1 MFGKLIGMQGNVLK
15 IVPDEDLDVA
25 KVNRLANGK
34 QLTVELKIADNRK
47 ISPEQRKKI
56 FALINDLCSYTGDV
70 PEYWESVFKY
80 QVRETFGVDEFS
92 LSDCSVT
99 VANYMILVV
108 LNFMFEE
115 DIPFKT
121 KTWDSLPDEFPK
133 QMLCLK
139 NKRCVLCGK
148 PADIAHY
155 HAVGAGRNRNKINH
169 VGNYIMT
176 LCRDHHVMQHQIG
189 VKSFFMKYHIKPIK
203 VTEDIAKQFKLGVID
218 NDLTRINRIET
229 ENRSL

>member
-1 MFGKLIGMQGNVLK
+1 MFGKLIGIQKNVLK
-15 IVPDEDLDVA
+15 IALDEDLDIV
-25 KVNRLANGK
+25 KVNRLVNGK
-34 QLTVELKIADNRK
+34 QPTVELKIADNRK
-47 ISPEQRKKI
+47 VSPEQRKKI

-70 PEYWESVFKY
+70 PEYWESAFKY
-80 QVRETFGVDEFS
+80 QVRETFGIDEFS

-99 VANYMILVV
+99 VANYMILVI
-108 LNFMFEE
+108 LNFLFEE

-121 KTWDSLPDEFPK
+121 KTWDSLPNEFPK

-148 PADIAHY
+148 HADIAHY
-155 HAVGAGRNRNKINH
+155 HAVGAGRNRNKISH
-169 VGNYIMT
+169 VGNYVMT
-176 LCRDHHVMQHQIG
+176 LCREHHTEQHKIG

-203 VTEDIAKQFKLGVID
+203 VTEDIAKQLKLGVID
-218 NDLTRINRIET
+218 NDVTRINRIET

>member
-1 MFGKLIGMQGNVLK
+1 MFGKLIGVQGNVLK
-15 IVPDEDLDVA
+15 IALDEDLNTF
-25 KVNRLANGK
+25 KVNRYANGK
-34 QLTVELKIADNRK
+34 QPTVELEIADNRK

-80 QVRETFGVDEFS
+80 QVRETFGIEEFS
-92 LSDCSVT
+92 LADCSVT
-99 VANYMILVV
+99 VANYMILVI
-108 LNFMFEE
+108 LNFLFEE

-121 KTWDSLPDEFPK
+121 KTWDSLPNEFPK

-139 NKRCVLCGK
+139 NRRCVLCGK
-148 PADIAHY
+148 HADIAHY

-176 LCRDHHVMQHQIG
+176 LCREHHTEQHKMG

-203 VTEDIAKQFKLGVID
+203 VTEDIAKQLNLGVI
-218 NDLTRINRIET
+218 NNVRQASNRKSSE
-229 ENRSL
+229 ENEI

>member
-1 MFGKLIGMQGNVLK
+1 MFGKLIGIQGNVLK
-15 IVPDEDLDVA
+15 IVPDEDLDIV

-34 QLTVELKIADNRK
+34 QPTVELKMADNRK

-80 QVRETFGVDEFS
+80 QVRETFGVGEFS
-92 LSDCSVT
+92 LSDCSV
-99 VANYMILVV
+99 VIANYMILVI
-108 LNFMFEE
+108 LNFLFEE

-121 KTWDSLPDEFPK
+121 KTWDSLPSEFPK

-176 LCRDHHVMQHQIG
+176 LCREHHTEQHKIG
-189 VKSFFMKYHIKPIK
+189 VKSFFMKYHIKPVK
-203 VTEDIAKQFKLGVID
+203 VTEDIAKQLKLGVID
-218 NDLTRINRIET
+218 NDFRWINYIED
-229 ENRSL
+229 RY

>member
-80 QVRETFGVDEFS
+80 QVREMFGVDEFS

>member
-15 IVPDEDLDVA
+15 IIPDEDLDIA
-25 KVNRLANGK
+25 KVNRLADGK
-34 QLTVELKIADNRK
+34 QPTVELKIADNRK

-70 PEYWESVFKY
+70 PEYWESAFKY

-99 VANYMILVV
+99 IGNYMILVI

-115 DIPFKT
+115 DIPFKA
-121 KTWDSLPDEFPK
+121 KTWDSLPSEFPK

-169 VGNYIMT
+169 VGNYIMA
-176 LCRDHHVMQHQIG
+176 LCRAHHGEQHQVG
-189 VKSFFMKYHIKPIK
+189 LRSFLLKYHIKPIK
-203 VTEDIAKQFKLGVID
+203 VTEDIAKQFKLGVTD
-218 NDLTRINRIET
+218 NDFTRINRIET
-229 ENRSL
+229 KNRSL

>member
-1 MFGKLIGMQGNVLK
+1 MFGKLIGIQGNVLK
-15 IVPDEDLDVA
+15 IASDEVLDIA

-34 QLTVELKIADNRK
+34 QPTVELKIADNRK

-70 PEYWESVFKY
+70 PEYWESIFKY
-80 QVRETFGVDEFS
+80 QVRETFGIDEFS

-99 VANYMILVV
+99 IGNYMILVI

-121 KTWDSLPDEFPK
+121 KTWDSLPSEFPK

-176 LCRDHHVMQHQIG
+176 LCRVHHGEQHQIG
-189 VKSFFMKYHIKPIK
+189 LRSFLLKYHIKPIK

-218 NDLTRINRIET
+218 NDVTRIDRIET

>member
-1 MFGKLIGMQGNVLK
+1 MFGKLIGIQGNMLK
-15 IVPDEDLDVA
+15 IVPDEDLDIA
-25 KVNRLANGK
+25 RVNRLANGK
-34 QLTVELKIADNRK
+34 QPTVELKIADNRK

-99 VANYMILVV
+99 IGNYMILVI
-108 LNFMFEE
+108 LNFLFEE
-115 DIPFKT
+115 NIPFKT
-121 KTWDSLPDEFPK
+121 KTWDSLPSEFPK

-176 LCRDHHVMQHQIG
+176 LCRVHHAEQHQVG
-189 VKSFFMKYHIKPIK
+189 LRSFLLKYHIKPIK

-218 NDLTRINRIET
+218 NDITRIN
-229 ENRSL
+229 

>member
-1 MFGKLIGMQGNVLK
+1 MFGKLIGIQGNVLK
-15 IVPDEDLDVA
+15 IVPDEDLDIA

-34 QLTVELKIADNRK
+34 KPTVELKIADNRK

-80 QVRETFGVDEFS
+80 QVRETFGADEFS

-99 VANYMILVV
+99 TGNYMILVI
-108 LNFMFEE
+108 LNFLFEE

-121 KTWDSLPDEFPK
+121 KTWDSLPSEFPK

-148 PADIAHY
+148 HADIAHY
-155 HAVGAGRNRNKINH
+155 HAVGAGRNRNKIKH

-176 LCRDHHVMQHQIG
+176 LCRKHHVEQHQIG
-189 VKSFFMKYHIKPIK
+189 VKSFFAKYHIKPIK

-218 NDLTRINRIET
+218 NDITRINRIET

>member
-1 MFGKLIGMQGNVLK
+1 MFGKLIGIQGNVLK
-15 IVPDEDLDVA
+15 IIPDEDLDIA

-34 QLTVELKIADNRK
+34 QPTVELKIADNRK

-80 QVRETFGVDEFS
+80 QVRETFGVGEFS

-99 VANYMILVV
+99 IGNYMILVI
-108 LNFMFEE
+108 LNFLFEE

-121 KTWDSLPDEFPK
+121 KTWDSLPSEFPK

-155 HAVGAGRNRNKINH
+155 HAVGAGRNRNKISH

-176 LCRDHHVMQHQIG
+176 LCRVHHGEQHQVG
-189 VKSFFMKYHIKPIK
+189 LRSFLLKYHIKPIK

-218 NDLTRINRIET
+218 NDITRINRIET
-229 ENRSL
+229 EDRSL

>member
-1 MFGKLIGMQGNVLK
+1 MFGKLIGIQGNVLK
-15 IVPDEDLDVA
+15 IVPDEVLDMA
-25 KVNRLANGK
+25 KANRLANGK
-34 QLTVELKIADNRK
+34 QPTVELKIADNRK

-80 QVRETFGVDEFS
+80 QVRETFGVGEFS

-99 VANYMILVV
+99 TGNYMILVI
-108 LNFMFEE
+108 LNFLFEE

-121 KTWDSLPDEFPK
+121 KTWDSLPSEFPK

-148 PADIAHY
+148 HADIAHY
-155 HAVGAGRNRNKINH
+155 HAVGAGRNRNKISH

-176 LCRDHHVMQHQIG
+176 LCREHHTEQHQVG
-189 VKSFFMKYHIKPIK
+189 LRSFLLKYHIKPIK

-218 NDLTRINRIET
+218 NDITRID
-229 ENRSL
+229 